1 MDLDHNQH
9 RQQQQ
14 QQQQQQRWSA
24 DLPGEVTLATLPVYV
39 LKKLLNKL
47 EKTVMSV
54 QKTRT

>member
-14 QQQQQQRWSA
+14 QQQQQQRSA